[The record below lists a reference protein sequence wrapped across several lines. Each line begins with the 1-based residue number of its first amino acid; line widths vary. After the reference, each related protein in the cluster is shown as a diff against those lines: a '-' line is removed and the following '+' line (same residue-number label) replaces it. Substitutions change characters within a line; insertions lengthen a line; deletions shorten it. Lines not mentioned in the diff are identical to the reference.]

1 MFWKKT
7 DSLVQ
12 CGLCSHRCKIAD
24 NGKGFCGVRK
34 NEKNV
39 LYSLVYGKA
48 CSVAIDPIEK
58 KPLFHFAPGSQTLSI
73 STVGCNFRCDFCQ
86 NFEISQPDEIFG
98 EELPPEKILSMFKS
112 SKASGISWTYT
123 EPTVFYEYFYDTAK
137 ALSLLVKEKAPG
149 EKRKQYYNIWVSN
162 GYTTTEALEKAGKLI
177 NAVNVD
183 YKGDEAFYRKHC
195 LTELEH
201 VQEALCEYK
210 RLGIWLEITNLLIP
224 GHNDKDEQIK
234 EMVQWILDNLGQVP
248 LHFSRFFPHHKLRA
262 DITTTEALER
272 AAKIASDIGINYVYI
287 GNLRHEKENTY
298 CHNCK
303 ELLIERIG
311 FNVTKLNLEKK
322 GRQYHCPN
330 CNTKTP
336 VAGMQWA
343 SLIKK

>member
-58 KPLFHFAPGSQTLSI
+58 KPLFHFAPGSHTLSI

-86 NFEISQPDEIFG
+86 NFEISQPDDIFG
-98 EELPPEKILSMFKS
+98 EELPPEKIISMFKS

-123 EPTVFYEYFYDTAK
+123 EPTVFYEYFYDTARLCK
-137 ALSLLVKEKAPG
+137 KK
-149 EKRKQYYNIWVSN
+149 KTNCYNVWVSN

-177 NAVNVD
+177 DAVNVD
-183 YKGDEAFYRKHC
+183 YKGDAAFYRKTC
-195 LTELEH
+195 SAKLEH
-201 VQEALCEYK
+201 VQDALKTYK

-272 AAKIASDIGINYVYI
+272 AARIASDIGIEYVYI